1 MFLNHRSHLLNTA
14 FSCGETTF
22 LEYVNKFLLESIDR
36 GMHKG
41 DPVCSR

>member
-1 MFLNHRSHLLNTA
+1 MR
-14 FSCGETTF
+14 GEAI
-22 LEYVNKFLLESIDR
+22 LQKYVSKFLIQSKDR